1 MAALPEGSRSN
12 RRKLMNLTVCL
23 RPKAAAQSSI
33 IDGIARDV
41 AHNICMIFEYLTVLI
56 SVVVG
61 LSVTSFLTNVASVT
75 SFLTNVAR
83 IIHIRSD
90 VTISWVQLLWSMT
103 ILIWTIAFWWFTFVL
118 AEQPEWT
125 FPLFVFLL
133 AYSTLLFFLMALLF
147 PEGMPADH
155 NYRAQFMR
163 NRVWFFGAL
172 LLFLCVDWI
181 DYVVK
186 LEKGVSIVGYL
197 PYAAFVGPLIVM
209 SLFAIRT
216 DNLLFHRIFAVYSL
230 MAVLAVSATTLAP
243 LTS

>member
-61 LSVTSFLTNVASVT
+61 LSVT

>member
-1 MAALPEGSRSN
+1 
-12 RRKLMNLTVCL
+12 
-23 RPKAAAQSSI
+23 
-33 IDGIARDV
+33 
-41 AHNICMIFEYLTVLI
+41 MIFEYLTVLI

-61 LSVTSFLTNVASVT
+61 LSVT

-230 MAVLAVSATTLAP
+230 MVVLAVSATTLAP